1 VKDVMVVTSQ
11 FYKLWEQV
19 DEKSQQWNS
28 YSQALLGWELV
39 VQRVLWDMGYDAH
52 IAHVGNTHTEVY
64 ERVGPD
70 QHAALSGVIRYRIQC
85 AIETV
90 TLEEALID

>member
-1 VKDVMVVTSQ
+1 MKDVIVITSQ

-19 DEKSQQWNS
+19 DDNSQQWNS

-52 IAHVGNTHTEVY
+52 IAHISNEHTKVY

-70 QHAALSGVIRYRIQC
+70 YHAAMSGTIVQHIEN
-85 AIETV
+85 AIKTV

>member
-1 VKDVMVVTSQ
+1 MKDVMVVTSQ

-52 IAHVGNTHTEVY
+52 IAHVGNARTEVY

-70 QHAALSGVIRYRIQC
+70 QHAALSGVIVQHIEN
-85 AIETV
+85 AIKTV

>member
-1 VKDVMVVTSQ
+1 MKDVMVVTSQ

-19 DEKSQQWNS
+19 DDSSQEWNS

-70 QHAALSGVIRYRIQC
+70 QHAALSG
-85 AIETV
+85 AIVQHIENAIKTV

>member
-1 VKDVMVVTSQ
+1 MKDVLVVTPQ
-11 FYKLWEQV
+11 FYRLWEQV
-19 DEKSQQWNS
+19 DDNSQQWNS

-70 QHAALSGVIRYRIQC
+70 QHKRLGG
-85 AIETV
+85 AIWQHIDDAIKTV